1 MIKRNTSSLTV
12 FSENRKNKISIPL
25 LGNITSRTERS
36 IEKRSIR
43 RLKSLHTMLHATLI
57 SNAYQDSDN
66 IEVEFRELHSEG
78 LIGFYSEELV

>member
-1 MIKRNTSSLTV
+1 MCLMIKRNTSSLTV

-43 RLKSLHTMLHATLI
+43 RLKSLHTMLH
-57 SNAYQDSDN
+57 SYQMHTKIVIILKLNFVNFIVRD
-66 IEVEFRELHSEG
+66 
-78 LIGFYSEELV
+78 

>member
-1 MIKRNTSSLTV
+1 METKVS
-12 FSENRKNKISIPL
+12 PY
-25 LGNITSRTERS
+25 
-36 IEKRSIR
+36 
-43 RLKSLHTMLHATLI
+43 HATLI